1 MLQLLSP
8 AGSPEAVIAAV
19 QSGADMIYMGYGVTG
34 AGKSEMNM
42 GFSVEEFTQSMR
54 YCRVRGCGVA
64 VTMND
69 LISDEAMNKAVDRAV
84 FAADLGADAII
95 VQDVGLARAI
105 RAALPDMPLWGGV
118 RMGVH
123 SLSAALSAADLG
135 LERIVLAQELTL
147 EQIKTISQKAPI
159 KTIVYVHGQ
168 LCFAHSGQCYM
179 SAMRDRRHSDS
190 CGMCSEPC
198 RLRYTLG
205 GRLDERPMSM
215 KDICLLDHLRELD
228 EAGVAC
234 AAIEGRSR
242 RPEYVAFSTRVY
254 ARAIREGVLPTN
266 EEQEW
271 LTSVWSPGG
280 LTDGYLTGV
289 KGLAM
294 FSADS
299 KPDRDAPK
307 IFADVRKAYMN
318 TEMRRVPLKFYV
330 VIQQGK
336 QAVFAAEDNR
346 GNHAVYKGYVPID
359 LGREGISAG
368 HVEDLLY
375 RTGGTPFMVEEASC
389 VIDRHMDY
397 PDEAIETARR
407 ELLTRIS
414 SDSRNPKPRARGDRL
429 EKPSAP
435 DHSEPP
441 KLIVQVTKA
450 EQLTEEMAGCVPDF
464 LYVPATLIAAGCPAL
479 KAFVQQ
485 GTVLVAVLP
494 RVVTDSEMSAVKEL
508 LAAMSTRGVKQVLTG
523 NLGLVRPAREAGM
536 LLRGD
541 YGLNVTNSWS
551 LAIMKLAGF
560 SSVTASFQLSGAQIK
575 ALAKTADTEMIVYGR
590 MPVMVTDQCII
601 RNSSGRCSCGTP
613 TNMGDEFGNIY
624 PVEKEFGCRNVV
636 YDAKKLFLADRQS
649 VYADTG
655 LWAIRL
661 LFSTESARECA
672 DVVKRYRG
680 LSDYRPNNLGRGLYP
695 KGAL

>member
-1 MLQLLSP
+1 MLKLLSP

-19 QSGADMIYMGYGVTG
+19 QSGADIIYIGYGVTG
-34 AGKSEMNM
+34 AGKTEMNM
-42 GFSVEEFTQSMR
+42 GFSAEEFTQSMR

-69 LISDEAMNKAVDRAV
+69 LISDEGMTKAVDRAV

-105 RAALPDMPLWGGV
+105 RAVLPDIPLWGGV
-118 RMGVH
+118 RMSVH
-123 SLSAALSAADLG
+123 NLGGALAAADLG

-147 EQIKTISQKAPI
+147 EQIRAISQSAPI
-159 KTIVYVHGQ
+159 KTVVYVHGQ
-168 LCFAHSGQCYM
+168 LCFAHSGQCYL
-179 SAMRDRRHSDS
+179 SVMRDRHRSDS
-190 CGMCSEPC
+190 CGTCSEPC
-198 RLRYTLG
+198 RLRYSLG
-205 GRLDERPMSM
+205 GRLDDRPMSM

-228 EAGVAC
+228 EAGVSV

-242 RPEYVAFSTRVY
+242 RPEYVAFATRLY
-254 ARAIREGVLPTN
+254 ARAIKEGVLPTN

-289 KGLAM
+289 KGPTM
-294 FSADS
+294 FSAGG

-307 IFADVRKAYMN
+307 IFADVRKSYMS

-330 VIQQGK
+330 VIQQGQ

-359 LGREGISAG
+359 LGREGISSG
-368 HVEDLLY
+368 HVEDLMY
-375 RTGGTPFMVEEASC
+375 RTGGTPFLVEEVNC

-414 SDSRNPKPRARGDRL
+414 SDSRNPKPRVRGNSL

-435 DHSEPP
+435 ERTEPP
-441 KLIVQVTKA
+441 KFIVQVMKA
-450 EQLTEEMAGCVPDF
+450 EQLTEDLACCEPDY
-464 LYVPATLIAAGCPAL
+464 LYIPAELIAAGCPAL
-479 KAFVQQ
+479 STFVQR
-485 GTVLVAVLP
+485 GTVPVAILP
-494 RVVTDSEMSAVKEL
+494 RIVTDKEMPALREL
-508 LAAMSTRGVKQVLTG
+508 LAAVNARGVNQALAG
-523 NLGLVRPAREAGM
+523 NLGLARPVREAGM

-541 YGLNVTNSWS
+541 FGLNISNSWS

-575 ALAKTADTEMIVYGR
+575 DLAKTADTEMIVYGR

-613 TNMGDEFGNIY
+613 TDMGDESGNIY
-624 PVEKEFGCRNVV
+624 PVEKEFGCRNVI
-636 YDAKKLFLADRQS
+636 YDAKKIFLADRQS
-649 VYADTG
+649 IYTNAG
-655 LWAIRL
+655 LWAVRL

-672 DVVKRYRG
+672 DVAKRYRG
-680 LSDYRPNNLGRGLYP
+680 LSNYRPNNLSRGLYP